1 MLVCCGLVDWLV
13 GLNRCLHECQPRV
26 YKMPMF
32 LSIDAF
38 NFKQMMRLIKE
49 KKSRNW
55 KKSSSHFP
63 ALDEGSTLI
72 KWLVNM
78 SSRMKGVVDFPLENE
93 HKIVQEHIIRL
104 YRSKPIKAIFN
115 DWRILFL
122 HFRHHYQF
130 FFCVFSEKKHFFKL
144 S

>member
-1 MLVCCGLVDWLV
+1 MLWVGWLV
-13 GLNRCLHECQPRV
+13 GLNRCLHECQPRI

-32 LSIDAF
+32 LSIDAY

-49 KKSRNW
+49 KKSRKW

-115 DWRILFL
+115 DWRILFFL
-122 HFRHHYQF
+122 FSLSLSIIFLRIFR
-130 FFCVFSEKKHFFKL
+130 KKTFYKL